1 MWHVTCLSYKDT
13 DSLLFSD
20 LLFSITNLADK
31 LVEIIVYADCENFEL
46 MGFAIGTDFRKY
58 IESILSTSEL
68 MQYVDYISFTSVR
81 SIACVSNLPCKFCD
95 SQWPVTKLIDIKFIV
110 IVWTFA
116 FISTGTENQ

>member
-20 LLFSITNLADK
+20 FLFSITNLADK
-31 LVEIIVYADCENFEL
+31 LVEIIIYADCENFEL

-58 IESILSTSEL
+58 IESILSTIEL

-81 SIACVSNLPCKFCD
+81 YETNLTD
-95 SQWPVTKLIDIKFIV
+95 
-110 IVWTFA
+110 
-116 FISTGTENQ
+116 